1 MSAFTDMFIELSNS
15 AAFRRAGIAPITN
28 QMAVFL
34 FGGLR
39 ELSALA
45 VEDGADGREIVET
58 AVTAA
63 IAILGRAAAARPTS
77 SARTSPAGRRCR
89 SRTRSPSPP

>member
-1 MSAFTDMFIELSNS
+1 
-15 AAFRRAGIAPITN
+15 
-28 QMAVFL
+28 MAVFL

-45 VEDGADGREIVET
+45 VEDGADGRGIVET

-63 IAILGRAAAARPTS
+63 IAILGAR
-77 SARTSPAGRRCR
+77 RGG
-89 SRTRSPSPP
+89 